1 VVGDVAEPG
10 GKKFRGRAFAYRPT
24 PALRAHPSGDG
35 WCSGWGGV
43 RTHHK
48 EIELMAVYQ
57 IDEVGGWDRNLL
69 VDVVIPVLNEAH
81 VLGKSVAT
89 VRQFLSESLPCRWRV
104 VVVDNGSTDGTDRV
118 AKDLAAAHD
127 DVRFLQLPQ
136 RGRGRALRQSWSQS
150 DADVMCYTDVDLST
164 ELAALPKMV
173 HSIVV
178 DGYDLATGS
187 RLLPDSRTTRSFKRE
202 FISRSY
208 NLFIKAVLWTSFSD
222 AQCGFKAISRA
233 AMADLIPQVEDQG
246 WFFDT
251 ELLVLAEKR
260 GYTIADIPVQ
270 WLEDDD
276 SRVKI
281 VKTAWD
287 DIKGVGR
294 VRLKLWKEMFSPG
307 AATARAV
314 PRRP

>member
-1 VVGDVAEPG
+1 MPVY
-10 GKKFRGRAFAYRPT
+10 RA
-24 PALRAHPSGDG
+24 D
-35 WCSGWGGV
+35 
-43 RTHHK
+43 K
-48 EIELMAVYQ
+48 
-57 IDEVGGWDRNLL
+57 VGGWDPALL

-81 VLGKSVAT
+81 VLARSVAT

-118 AKDLAAAHD
+118 AQDLAAQWD

-136 RGRGRALRQSWSQS
+136 RGRGRALRQAWSQS

-173 HSIVV
+173 HSIVM
-178 DGYDLATGS
+178 DGFDLSTGS
-187 RLLPDSRTTRSFKRE
+187 RLLPESRTTRSPKRE
-202 FISRSY
+202 FISRCY
-208 NLFIKAVLWTSFSD
+208 NLFVKAVLWTSFSD
-222 AQCGFKAISRA
+222 AQCGFKAISRH
-233 AMADLIPQVEDQG
+233 AMADLVPDVKDQS

-260 GYTIADIPVQ
+260 GYRISDIPVT
-270 WLEDDD
+270 WIEDDD

-287 DIKGVGR
+287 DIKGVLR
-294 VRLKLWKEMFSPG
+294 VRWTLWREAVSPRSSP
-307 AATARAV
+307 ARSLSKRPV
-314 PRRP
+314 P

>member
-1 VVGDVAEPG
+1 
-10 GKKFRGRAFAYRPT
+10 
-24 PALRAHPSGDG
+24 
-35 WCSGWGGV
+35 
-43 RTHHK
+43 
-48 EIELMAVYQ
+48 MAVYQ
-57 IDEVGGWDRNLL
+57 IDEIGGWDRNLI

-81 VLGKSVAT
+81 VLAKSVAT
-89 VRQFLSESLPCRWRV
+89 VRQFLTDSLPCRWRV

-118 AKDLAAAHD
+118 AKELAAAHD

-173 HSIVV
+173 HAIVV
-178 DGYDLATGS
+178 DGFDLATGS
-187 RLLPDSRTTRSFKRE
+187 RLLPQSRTTRSVKRE

-233 AMADLIPQVEDQG
+233 AMADLIPEVEDQG

-260 GYTIADIPVQ
+260 GYTIADIPVE
-270 WLEDDD
+270 WIEDDD

-281 VKTAWD
+281 AKTAWD
-287 DIKGVGR
+287 DIKGVMR
-294 VRLKLWKEMFSPG
+294 VRLKLWRELFAPS